1 MVGIVMVVR
10 FGIHLWNVPRLLDKI
25 NGISDLFLNLIIAFW
40 KSSMI
45 MMKKK
50 VRMCFE
56 MVVEYF
62 L

>member
-10 FGIHLWNVPRLLDKI
+10 FGIHLWNVPRLLDKT
-25 NGISDLFLNLIIAFW
+25 NGISDLFLNLTIAFW

-45 MMKKK
+45 MILKKK

-56 MVVEYF
+56 MVVE
-62 L
+62 